1 MTKYECNVNGSQNEA
16 GITITVTDGS
26 VIESFTVSDA
36 KKLNDLIQ
44 QIKQFDDKYVDIDE
58 LKTVLKNESQ
68 EDVINATNLNGLSSD
83 KYAKSSD
90 LDKYSTVPTNHSSRT
105 VEYGVGD
112 TNNYGHLKIT
122 DNLSETDPAAAL
134 SCKAGN
140 KLNNS
145 KMGNNYKVSAVTGA
159 DNMYAHRIGDIVIVT
174 WWNPTLPTTQNSW
187 VDWKTLPYQSCNT
200 QPIWVNGDGHG
211 CEVRVRV
218 PPNSNKLQ
226 VNIEGGPGGIR
237 PGMIVYP
244 TK

>member
-16 GITITVTDGS
+16 GITITVSDGS

-68 EDVINATNLNGLSSD
+68 KDVINATNLNGLSSD

-122 DNLSETDPAAAL
+122 DNLSETDPATAL

-140 KLNNS
+140 ELNNS
-145 KMGNNYKVSAVTGA
+145 KMGNDYEVSAVTGA
-159 DNMYAHRIGDIVIVT
+159 DNMYAHRIGDIVI
-174 WWNPTLPTTQNSW
+174 LSW
-187 VDWKTLPYQSCNT
+187 
-200 QPIWVNGDGHG
+200 
-211 CEVRVRV
+211 
-218 PPNSNKLQ
+218 
-226 VNIEGGPGGIR
+226 
-237 PGMIVYP
+237 
-244 TK
+244 

>member
-68 EDVINATNLNGLSSD
+68 KDVINATNLNGLSSD

-140 KLNNS
+140 ELNNS
-145 KMGNNYKVSAVTGA
+145 KMGNNYKVSAVTGV
-159 DNMYAHRIGDIVIVT
+159 DNMYAHRIGDIVILS
-174 WWNPTLPTTQNSW
+174 WWGCSVSTTNNWQ
-187 VDWKTLPYQSCNT
+187 DWKTLPYTSVNT
-200 QPIWVNGDGHG
+200 QHIWTSVHSTDTSVM
-211 CEVRVRV
+211 VRI
-218 PPNSNKLQ
+218 PPNSDKIQIN
-226 VNIEGGPGGIR
+226 VSNNGYISAGF
-237 PGMIVYP
+237 IVYP

>member
-16 GITITVTDGS
+16 GITITVSDGS

-68 EDVINATNLNGLSSD
+68 KDVINATNLNGLSSD

-140 KLNNS
+140 ELNNS
-145 KMGNNYKVSAVTGA
+145 KMGNNYKVSAVTDA
-159 DNMYAHRIGDIVIVT
+159 DNMYAHRIGDIVILS
-174 WWNPTLPTTQNSW
+174 WWDGTLPTTQNSW
-187 VDWKTLPYQSCNT
+187 IDWKTLPYKSCNT
-200 QPIWVNGDGHG
+200 QPIWVNGDGVG

-226 VNIEGGPGGIR
+226 VYISAGTGSIR

>member
-16 GITITVTDGS
+16 GITITVSDGS

-68 EDVINATNLNGLSSD
+68 KDVINATNLNGLSSD

-140 KLNNS
+140 ELNNS
-145 KMGNNYKVSAVTGA
+145 KMGNNYEVSAVTGA
-159 DNMYAHRIGDIVIVT
+159 DNMYAHRIGDIVILS
-174 WWNPTLPTTQNSW
+174 WWGRSVSKTNNWT
-187 VDWKTLPYQSCNT
+187 DWKTLPYTSANT
-200 QPIWVNGDGHG
+200 QHIWTSVYSTDASVS
-211 CEVRVRV
+211 VRI
-218 PPNSNKLQ
+218 PPNSDKIQIN
-226 VNIEGGPGGIR
+226 VSGNGNIGAGF
-237 PGMIVYP
+237 IVYP

>member
-16 GITITVTDGS
+16 GITITVSDGS

-68 EDVINATNLNGLSSD
+68 KDVINATNLNGLSSD

-140 KLNNS
+140 ELNNS
-145 KMGNNYKVSAVTGA
+145 KMGNNYEVSAVTGA
-159 DNMYAHRIGDIVIVT
+159 DNMYAHRIGDIVILS
-174 WWNPTLPTTQNSW
+174 WWGRSVSATNNWQ
-187 VDWKTLPYQSCNT
+187 DWKTLPYTSANT
-200 QPIWVNGDGHG
+200 QHIWTSVYSTDTSVM
-211 CEVRVRV
+211 VRI
-218 PPNSNKLQ
+218 PPNSDKIQIN
-226 VNIEGGPGGIR
+226 VSGNGYITAGF
-237 PGMIVYP
+237 IVYP

>member
-16 GITITVTDGS
+16 GITITVSDGS
-26 VIESFTVSDA
+26 VIESFTISDA

-122 DNLSETDPAAAL
+122 DTLSETDPAAAL

-145 KMGNNYKVSAVTGA
+145 KMSNNYSESTIES
-159 DNMYAHRIGDIVIVT
+159 NFFAHKIGNIVIVT
-174 WWNPTLPTTQNSW
+174 WWNPPLPTTQDCW
-187 VDWKTLPYQSCNT
+187 VDCITLPYESCNT
-200 QPIWVNGDGHG
+200 QHIWVDGG
-211 CEVRVRV
+211 GMGREVRVRV

-226 VNIEGGPGGIR
+226 VFMSEGTGGIR
-237 PGMIVYP
+237 AGMIVYP

>member
-68 EDVINATNLNGLSSD
+68 KDVINATNLNGLSSD

-140 KLNNS
+140 ELNNS

-159 DNMYAHRIGDIVIVT
+159 DNMYAHRIGDIVILS
-174 WWNPTLPTTQNSW
+174 WWGRSVSKTDNWQ
-187 VDWKTLPYQSCNT
+187 DWKTLPYTSANT
-200 QPIWVNGDGHG
+200 QHIWTTVHSTDTSVM
-211 CEVRVRV
+211 VRI
-218 PPNSNKLQ
+218 PPNSDKIQIN
-226 VNIEGGPGGIR
+226 VSNNGYISAGF
-237 PGMIVYP
+237 IVYP

>member
-16 GITITVTDGS
+16 GITITVSDGS

-68 EDVINATNLNGLSSD
+68 KDVINATNLNGLSSD

-140 KLNNS
+140 ELNNS

-159 DNMYAHRIGDIVIVT
+159 DNMYAHRIGDIVILS
-174 WWNPTLPTTQNSW
+174 WWGRSVSKTNNWT
-187 VDWKTLPYQSCNT
+187 DWKTLPYTSANT
-200 QPIWVNGDGHG
+200 QHIWTSVYSTDTNVN
-211 CEVRVRV
+211 VRI
-218 PPNSNKLQ
+218 PPNSDKIQIN
-226 VNIEGGPGGIR
+226 VSNNGNISAGF
-237 PGMIVYP
+237 IVYP

>member
-68 EDVINATNLNGLSSD
+68 KDVINATNLNGLSSD

-145 KMGNNYKVSAVTGA
+145 KMGNNYEVSAVTGA

-174 WWNPTLPTTQNSW
+174 WWDGTLPTTQNSW
-187 VDWKTLPYQSCNT
+187 IDWKTLPYQSCNT
-200 QPIWVNGDGHG
+200 QPIWVNGDGVG
-211 CEVRVRV
+211 CEVRVKV

-226 VNIEGGPGGIR
+226 VIIDGGTGSIN

>member
-16 GITITVTDGS
+16 GITITVSDGS

-68 EDVINATNLNGLSSD
+68 KDVINATNLNGLSSD

-122 DNLSETDPAAAL
+122 DNLSEKDPAAAL

-140 KLNNS
+140 ELNNS
-145 KMGNNYKVSAVTGA
+145 KMSNDYSESTIESNFFAHKIGN
-159 DNMYAHRIGDIVIVT
+159 IVIVT
-174 WWNPTLPTTQNSW
+174 WWNPPLPTAQNSW
-187 VDWKTLPYQSCNT
+187 VDWKTLPYESCNT
-200 QPIWVNGDGHG
+200 QPIWVDGG
-211 CEVRVRV
+211 GIGREVRVRV
-218 PPNSNKLQ
+218 PPSSNKLQ
-226 VNIEGGPGGIR
+226 VFISEGTGGIR

>member
-1 MTKYECNVNGSQNEA
+1 MTKYECNVDGSQNEA

-44 QIKQFDDKYVDIDE
+44 QIKQFDDKYVDIDK

-68 EDVINATNLNGLSSD
+68 KDVINATNLNGLSSD

-145 KMGNNYKVSAVTGA
+145 KMNNDYSESTIESNFFAHKIGN
-159 DNMYAHRIGDIVIVT
+159 IVIVT
-174 WWNPTLPTTQNSW
+174 WWGGTLPTTQNSW
-187 VDWKTLPYQSCNT
+187 IDWKTLPYQSCNT
-200 QPIWVNGDGHG
+200 QHIWVDGNGNG
-211 CEVRVRV
+211 CEVKVRV

-226 VNIEGGPGGIR
+226 VHISGGTGSIR

>member
-140 KLNNS
+140 ELNNS
-145 KMGNNYKVSAVTGA
+145 KMGNNYEVSAVTGA
-159 DNMYAHRIGDIVIVT
+159 DNMYAHRIGDIVILS
-174 WWNPTLPTTQNSW
+174 WWGRSVSATNNWQ
-187 VDWKTLPYQSCNT
+187 DWKTLPYTSANT
-200 QPIWVNGDGHG
+200 QHIWTSVYSTDTSVM
-211 CEVRVRV
+211 VRI
-218 PPNSNKLQ
+218 PPNSDKIQIN
-226 VNIEGGPGGIR
+226 VSGNGYITAGF
-237 PGMIVYP
+237 IVYP

>member
-16 GITITVTDGS
+16 GITITVSDGS

-68 EDVINATNLNGLSSD
+68 QDVINATNLNGLSSD

-140 KLNNS
+140 ELNNS
-145 KMGNNYKVSAVTGA
+145 KMGNNYKVSAVTDA
-159 DNMYAHRIGDIVIVT
+159 DNMYAHRIGDIVILS
-174 WWNPTLPTTQNSW
+174 WWGRSVSKTNNWQ
-187 VDWKTLPYQSCNT
+187 DWKTLPYTSANT
-200 QPIWVNGDGHG
+200 QHIWTSVHSTDTSVM
-211 CEVRVRV
+211 VRI
-218 PPNSNKLQ
+218 PPNSDTIQIN
-226 VNIEGGPGGIR
+226 VSGNGNIGAGF
-237 PGMIVYP
+237 IVYP

>member
-16 GITITVTDGS
+16 GITITVSDGS

-112 TNNYGHLKIT
+112 TNKYGHLKIT

-140 KLNNS
+140 ELNNS
-145 KMGNNYKVSAVTGA
+145 KMSNDYSESTIESNFFAHKIGN
-159 DNMYAHRIGDIVIVT
+159 IVIVT
-174 WWNPTLPTTQNSW
+174 WWNPPLPTAQNSW
-187 VDWKTLPYQSCNT
+187 VDWKTLPYESCNT
-200 QPIWVNGDGHG
+200 QPIWVNGDGIG
-211 CEVRVRV
+211 CEVRVQV

-226 VNIEGGPGGIR
+226 VYITGGTGGIR
-237 PGMIVYP
+237 SGMIVYP

>member
-16 GITITVTDGS
+16 GITITVSDGS

-68 EDVINATNLNGLSSD
+68 KDVINATNLNGLSSD

-140 KLNNS
+140 ELNNS

-159 DNMYAHRIGDIVIVT
+159 DNMYAHRIGDIVILS
-174 WWNPTLPTTQNSW
+174 WWGRSVSKTNNWQ
-187 VDWKTLPYQSCNT
+187 DWKTLPYPSENT
-200 QPIWVNGDGHG
+200 QYIWTSVYSTDTNVQ
-211 CEVRVRV
+211 VRI
-218 PPNSNKLQ
+218 PPHSNKIQ
-226 VNIEGGPGGIR
+226 IKVSNNGNIGAGF
-237 PGMIVYP
+237 IVYP

>member
-16 GITITVTDGS
+16 GITITVSDGS

-68 EDVINATNLNGLSSD
+68 KDVINATNLNGLSSD

-140 KLNNS
+140 ELNNS
-145 KMGNNYKVSAVTGA
+145 KMGNNYEVSAVTGA
-159 DNMYAHRIGDIVIVT
+159 DNMYAHRIGDIVILS
-174 WWNPTLPTTQNSW
+174 WWGRSVSTTNNWQ
-187 VDWKTLPYQSCNT
+187 DWKTLPYTSANT
-200 QPIWVNGDGHG
+200 QHIWTSVYSTDTSVK
-211 CEVRVRV
+211 VRI
-218 PPNSNKLQ
+218 PPNSNKIQ
-226 VNIEGGPGGIR
+226 IHVSGNGNIGAGF
-237 PGMIVYP
+237 IVYP

>member
-1 MTKYECNVNGSQNEA
+1 MTKYECNVNGSHNEA

-68 EDVINATNLNGLSSD
+68 KDVINATNLNGLSSD

-112 TNNYGHLKIT
+112 RNNYGHLKIT

-140 KLNNS
+140 ELNNS
-145 KMGNNYKVSAVTGA
+145 KMNNDYSESTIESNFFAHKIGN
-159 DNMYAHRIGDIVIVT
+159 IVIVT
-174 WWNPTLPTTQNSW
+174 WWGGTLPTTQNSW

-200 QPIWVNGDGHG
+200 QHIWVDGNGDG

-226 VNIEGGPGGIR
+226 VNINGGTGGIR

>member
-68 EDVINATNLNGLSSD
+68 KDVINATNLNGLSSD

-140 KLNNS
+140 ELNNS
-145 KMGNNYKVSAVTGA
+145 KMGNNYKVSAVTNA
-159 DNMYAHRIGDIVIVT
+159 DNMYAHRIGDIVILS
-174 WWNPTLPTTQNSW
+174 WWGLSVSKTDNWQ
-187 VDWKTLPYQSCNT
+187 DWKTLPYTSANT
-200 QPIWVNGDGHG
+200 QHIWTTVHSTDTSVM
-211 CEVRVRV
+211 VRI
-218 PPNSNKLQ
+218 PPNSDKIQIN
-226 VNIEGGPGGIR
+226 VSNNGYISAGF
-237 PGMIVYP
+237 IVYP

>member
-16 GITITVTDGS
+16 GITITVSDGS
-26 VIESFTVSDA
+26 VIESFTISDA

-68 EDVINATNLNGLSSD
+68 KDVINATNLNGLSSD

-140 KLNNS
+140 ELNNS

-159 DNMYAHRIGDIVIVT
+159 DNMYAHRIGDIVILS
-174 WWNPTLPTTQNSW
+174 WWGCSVSTTNNWQ
-187 VDWKTLPYQSCNT
+187 DWKTLPYTSANT
-200 QPIWVNGDGHG
+200 QHIWTSVHSTDTSVM
-211 CEVRVRV
+211 VRI
-218 PPNSNKLQ
+218 PPNSNKIQ
-226 VNIEGGPGGIR
+226 INVSNNGYISAGF
-237 PGMIVYP
+237 IVYP

>member
-16 GITITVTDGS
+16 GITITVSDGS

-68 EDVINATNLNGLSSD
+68 KDVINATNLNGLSSD

-122 DNLSETDPAAAL
+122 DNLSETDPATAL

-140 KLNNS
+140 ELNNS
-145 KMGNNYKVSAVTGA
+145 KMGNDYEVSAVTGA
-159 DNMYAHRIGDIVIVT
+159 DNMYAHRIGDIVILS
-174 WWNPTLPTTQNSW
+174 WWGRRVSTTNNWQ
-187 VDWKTLPYQSCNT
+187 DWKTLPYPSANT
-200 QPIWVNGDGHG
+200 QHIWTIVHSTDTAVY
-211 CEVRVRV
+211 VRI
-218 PPNSNKLQ
+218 PPNSNKIQ
-226 VNIEGGPGGIR
+226 INVTGNGNISPGF
-237 PGMIVYP
+237 IVYP

>member
-122 DNLSETDPAAAL
+122 DNLSETDPAVAL

-140 KLNNS
+140 ELNNS

-159 DNMYAHRIGDIVIVT
+159 DNMYAHRIGDIVILS
-174 WWNPTLPTTQNSW
+174 WWGRRVSTTNNWQ
-187 VDWKTLPYQSCNT
+187 DWKTLPYTSANT
-200 QPIWVNGDGHG
+200 QHIWTSVYSTDTNVQ
-211 CEVRVRV
+211 VRI
-218 PPNSNKLQ
+218 PPNSDKIQIN
-226 VNIEGGPGGIR
+226 VSGNGNIGAGF
-237 PGMIVYP
+237 IVYP

>member
-16 GITITVTDGS
+16 GITITVSDGS

-68 EDVINATNLNGLSSD
+68 KDVINATNLNGLSSD

-122 DNLSETDPAAAL
+122 DNLSETDPATAL

-140 KLNNS
+140 ELNNS
-145 KMGNNYKVSAVTGA
+145 KMGNDYEVSAVTGA
-159 DNMYAHRIGDIVIVT
+159 DNMYAHKIGNIVIVT
-174 WWNPTLPTTQNSW
+174 WWIPTLPTTQNSW
-187 VDWKTLPYQSCNT
+187 VDWKTLPYKSCNT
-200 QPIWVNGDGHG
+200 QHIWVNGDGNG

-226 VNIEGGPGGIR
+226 VFISGGTGSIR
-237 PGMIVYP
+237 PGIIVYS

>member
-68 EDVINATNLNGLSSD
+68 KDVINATNLNGLSSD

-140 KLNNS
+140 ELNNS
-145 KMGNNYKVSAVTGA
+145 KMGNNYEVSAVTGA
-159 DNMYAHRIGDIVIVT
+159 DNMYAHKIGNIVIVT
-174 WWNPTLPTTQNSW
+174 WWGGTLPTTQNSW

-200 QPIWVNGDGHG
+200 QPIWVNGNGNG
-211 CEVRVRV
+211 CEVRVKV

-226 VNIEGGPGGIR
+226 VIISGGTGSIR
-237 PGMIVYP
+237 AGMIVYP

>member
-16 GITITVTDGS
+16 GITITVSDGS

-68 EDVINATNLNGLSSD
+68 KDVINATNLNGLSSD

-140 KLNNS
+140 ELNNS
-145 KMGNNYKVSAVTGA
+145 KMGNNYEVSAVTGA
-159 DNMYAHRIGDIVIVT
+159 DNMYAHRIGDIVILS
-174 WWNPTLPTTQNSW
+174 WWGRSVSTTNNWQ
-187 VDWKTLPYQSCNT
+187 DWKTLPYTSANT
-200 QPIWVNGDGHG
+200 QHIWTSVYSTDTNVQ
-211 CEVRVRV
+211 VRI
-218 PPNSNKLQ
+218 PPNSD
-226 VNIEGGPGGIR
+226 NIQINVSGNGNIGAGF
-237 PGMIVYP
+237 IVYP

>member
-145 KMGNNYKVSAVTGA
+145 KMNNDYSESTIGSNFFAHKIGN
-159 DNMYAHRIGDIVIVT
+159 IVIVT
-174 WWNPTLPTTQNSW
+174 WWDPTLPTTQNSW

-200 QPIWVNGDGHG
+200 QHIWVNGDGIG

-226 VNIEGGPGGIR
+226 VLIKGGTGSIS

>member
-16 GITITVTDGS
+16 GITITVSDGS

-44 QIKQFDDKYVDIDE
+44 QIKQFDDKYVDIDG
-58 LKTVLKNESQ
+58 LKTVLRNESQ
-68 EDVINATNLNGLSSD
+68 KDVINATNLNGLSSD

-140 KLNNS
+140 ELNNS
-145 KMGNNYKVSAVTGA
+145 KMGNNYEVSAVTGA

-187 VDWKTLPYQSCNT
+187 VDWKTLPYTSCNT
-200 QPIWVNGDGHG
+200 QHIWVDGG
-211 CEVRVRV
+211 GIGREVRVRV

-226 VNIEGGPGGIR
+226 VFISEGTGGIR
-237 PGMIVYP
+237 AGMIVYP

>member
-16 GITITVTDGS
+16 GITITVSDGS

-68 EDVINATNLNGLSSD
+68 KDVINATNLNGLSSD

-122 DNLSETDPAAAL
+122 DNLSETDPATAL

-140 KLNNS
+140 ELNNS
-145 KMGNNYKVSAVTGA
+145 KMSNDYSESTIESNFFAHKIGN
-159 DNMYAHRIGDIVIVT
+159 IVIVT

-187 VDWKTLPYQSCNT
+187 VDWKTLPYKSCNT
-200 QPIWVNGDGHG
+200 QPIWVNGDGVG

-226 VNIEGGPGGIR
+226 VVIDGGTGEIL

>member
-16 GITITVTDGS
+16 GITITVSDGS

-68 EDVINATNLNGLSSD
+68 KDVINATNLNGLSSD

-122 DNLSETDPAAAL
+122 DNLYETDPAAAL

-140 KLNNS
+140 ELNNS
-145 KMGNNYKVSAVTGA
+145 KMGNNYKVSTVTGA
-159 DNMYAHRIGDIVIVT
+159 DNMYAHRIGDIVILS
-174 WWNPTLPTTQNSW
+174 WWGRSVQKTNGWQ
-187 VDWKTLPYQSCNT
+187 DWKTLPYTSANTEHIWTSVQST
-200 QPIWVNGDGHG
+200 DSKVQ
-211 CEVRVRV
+211 VRI
-218 PPNSNKLQ
+218 PPNSNKIQ
-226 VNIEGGPGGIR
+226 INVSGNGNIDSGF
-237 PGMIVYP
+237 IVYP

>member
-145 KMGNNYKVSAVTGA
+145 KMNNDYSESTIESNFFAHKIGN
-159 DNMYAHRIGDIVIVT
+159 IVIVT

-200 QPIWVNGDGHG
+200 QHIWVDGNGVGG
-211 CEVRVRV
+211 EVRVRV

-226 VNIEGGPGGIR
+226 VNINGGTGKIR

>member
-16 GITITVTDGS
+16 GITITVSDGS

-68 EDVINATNLNGLSSD
+68 KDVINATNLNGLSSD

-140 KLNNS
+140 ELNNS
-145 KMGNNYKVSAVTGA
+145 KMGNNYEVSAVTGA
-159 DNMYAHRIGDIVIVT
+159 DNMYAHRIGDIVILS
-174 WWNPTLPTTQNSW
+174 WWGRSVSKTNNWT
-187 VDWKTLPYQSCNT
+187 DWKTLPYTSANT
-200 QPIWVNGDGHG
+200 QHIWTSVYSTDTNVN
-211 CEVRVRV
+211 VRI
-218 PPNSNKLQ
+218 PPNSDKIQIN
-226 VNIEGGPGGIR
+226 VSNNGNISAGF
-237 PGMIVYP
+237 IVYP

>member
-1 MTKYECNVNGSQNEA
+1 MTKYECNVDGSQNEA

-68 EDVINATNLNGLSSD
+68 KDVINATNLNGLSSD

-140 KLNNS
+140 ALNNS
-145 KMGNNYKVSAVTGA
+145 KMGNNYEVSTVTGA
-159 DNMYAHRIGDIVIVT
+159 DNMYAHRIGDIVILS
-174 WWNPTLPTTQNSW
+174 WWSRSVSTTNSNW
-187 VDWKTLPYQSCNT
+187 QDWKTLPYTSANT
-200 QPIWVNGDGHG
+200 QHIWTSVHSTDTS
-211 CEVRVRV
+211 VRVRI
-218 PPNSNKLQ
+218 PPNSDKIQIN
-226 VNIEGGPGGIR
+226 VSGNGNISPGF
-237 PGMIVYP
+237 IVYP

>member
-16 GITITVTDGS
+16 GITITVSDGS

-68 EDVINATNLNGLSSD
+68 KDVINATNLNGLSSD

-90 LDKYSTVPTNHSSRT
+90 LDKYSTVPTNHSSHT

-122 DNLSETDPAAAL
+122 DNLSETDPATAL

-145 KMGNNYKVSAVTGA
+145 KMSNNYKVSAVTGT

-174 WWNPTLPTTQNSW
+174 WWTGTLPTTQDDW
-187 VDWKTLPYQSCNT
+187 VDWKTLPYTSCNT
-200 QPIWVNGDGHG
+200 QPIWVNGDGIG
-211 CEVRVRV
+211 CEVRVGV

-226 VNIEGGPGGIR
+226 VYITGGTGSIR
-237 PGMIVYP
+237 AGMIVYP

>member
-140 KLNNS
+140 ELNNS
-145 KMGNNYKVSAVTGA
+145 KMGNNYKVSAVTDA
-159 DNMYAHRIGDIVIVT
+159 DNMYAHRIGDIVILS
-174 WWNPTLPTTQNSW
+174 WWGRSVSTTNNWQ
-187 VDWKTLPYQSCNT
+187 DWKTLPYTSANT
-200 QPIWVNGDGHG
+200 QHIWTSVHSTDTSVM
-211 CEVRVRV
+211 VRI
-218 PPNSNKLQ
+218 PPNSDKIQIN
-226 VNIEGGPGGIR
+226 VSGNGNIGAGF
-237 PGMIVYP
+237 IVYP

>member
-68 EDVINATNLNGLSSD
+68 KDVINATNLNGLSSD

-140 KLNNS
+140 ELNNS

-159 DNMYAHRIGDIVIVT
+159 DNMYAHRIGDIVILS
-174 WWNPTLPTTQNSW
+174 WWGRSVSTTNNWQ
-187 VDWKTLPYQSCNT
+187 DWKTLPYTSVNT
-200 QPIWVNGDGHG
+200 QHIWTSVHSTDTSVM
-211 CEVRVRV
+211 VRI
-218 PPNSNKLQ
+218 PPNSNKIQ
-226 VNIEGGPGGIR
+226 INVSNNGYISAGF
-237 PGMIVYP
+237 IVYP

>member
-68 EDVINATNLNGLSSD
+68 KDVINATNLNGLSSD

-140 KLNNS
+140 ELNNS

-159 DNMYAHRIGDIVIVT
+159 DNMYAHRIGDIVILS
-174 WWNPTLPTTQNSW
+174 WWGLSVSKTDNWQ
-187 VDWKTLPYQSCNT
+187 DWKTLPYTSANT
-200 QPIWVNGDGHG
+200 QHIWTSVDSTDTSVI
-211 CEVRVRV
+211 VRI
-218 PPNSNKLQ
+218 PPNSDKIQIN
-226 VNIEGGPGGIR
+226 VSNNGYISAGF
-237 PGMIVYP
+237 IVYP

>member
-1 MTKYECNVNGSQNEA
+1 MTKYECNVDGSQNEA

-44 QIKQFDDKYVDIDE
+44 QIKQFDDKYVDIDK

-68 EDVINATNLNGLSSD
+68 KDVINATNLNGLSSD

-145 KMGNNYKVSAVTGA
+145 KMNNDYSESTIESNFFAHKIGN
-159 DNMYAHRIGDIVIVT
+159 IVIVT
-174 WWNPTLPTTQNSW
+174 WWGGTLPTTQNSW
-187 VDWKTLPYQSCNT
+187 IDWKTLPYQSCNT
-200 QPIWVNGDGHG
+200 QHIWVDGNGNG
-211 CEVRVRV
+211 CEVKVRV

-226 VNIEGGPGGIR
+226 VNISGGTGSIR

>member
-122 DNLSETDPAAAL
+122 DNLSETDPATAL

-145 KMGNNYKVSAVTGA
+145 KMNNDYSESTIESNFFAHKIGN
-159 DNMYAHRIGDIVIVT
+159 IVIVT
-174 WWNPTLPTTQNSW
+174 WWEGTLPTTQNSW

-200 QPIWVNGDGHG
+200 QPIWANGNGSG
-211 CEVRVRV
+211 CEVRVKV

-226 VNIEGGPGGIR
+226 VNISGGTGSIR

>member
-16 GITITVTDGS
+16 GITITVSDGS

-68 EDVINATNLNGLSSD
+68 KDVINATNLNGLSSD

-140 KLNNS
+140 ELNNS

-159 DNMYAHRIGDIVIVT
+159 DNMYAHRIGDIVILS
-174 WWNPTLPTTQNSW
+174 WWGRSVSTTNNWQ
-187 VDWKTLPYQSCNT
+187 DWKTLPYPSANT
-200 QPIWVNGDGHG
+200 QHIWTSVYSTDTSVK
-211 CEVRVRV
+211 VRI
-218 PPNSNKLQ
+218 PPNSDKIQIN
-226 VNIEGGPGGIR
+226 VSGNGNMGGGF
-237 PGMIVYP
+237 IVYP